1 MSVSTQ
7 PGGRRAAAAVRRLT
21 VDEVWRAL
29 SHHSFAV
36 LSHVTPGGEP
46 RSSGVV
52 YTMSGSRM
60 FVVVGKD
67 SWKARHIAAFGSV
80 AVTVPIRRGGVM
92 SLLVPIPPA
101 TVSFPA
107 TAVVHSG
114 DVLAELPEL
123 ARLAP
128 AERRSECAVLEIR
141 PAGHFVTYGVGVP
154 LLRMRDTAASRAR
167 VPVGDET
174 PTNPS

>member
-1 MSVSTQ
+1 MSGTHPAG
-7 PGGRRAAAAVRRLT
+7 PGVVRQLT

-29 SHHSFAV
+29 SHASFAV

-52 YTMSGSRM
+52 YVMSGNRM
-60 FVVVGKD
+60 YVVVAQD
-67 SWKARHIAAFGSV
+67 SWKARQITANESV

-92 SLLVPIPPA
+92 SLLVHIPPA
-101 TVSFPA
+101 TISFPA
-107 TAVVHSG
+107 TALVHPG
-114 DVLAELPEL
+114 AMLADRPEL

-128 AERRSECAVLEIR
+128 PERRDRFAVVEIT

-154 LLRMRDTAASRAR
+154 LMRMSDHAASRAR
-167 VPVGDET
+167 LSIEQ
-174 PTNPS
+174 